1 MSAAALHVGV
11 AGVDITPQHPVPLA
25 GFAARNNAPAE
36 GVDHPLALKAFWWS
50 VGDHHALLVVADI
63 LWWAPEAVDALRG
76 RIAERWPVPPD
87 HIILHATHTHS
98 APHPSRVFTAS
109 LGVWDDAWIDLLEN
123 RLFDALAQAWDAR
136 RPATVS
142 RGRGRSAIGIQR
154 RVATGIEPDADGNLD
169 PEVVVLR
176 IDDASGD
183 PMAVLVHHAC
193 HPTTN
198 ELPRISSEFCGVM
211 CEQVA
216 ADLDGA
222 TVAYLQG
229 CCGDINPRPFL
240 DRRQRKMDDADVVPL
255 GEELASDVRDILHG
269 PLEPVTIDA
278 IAATRET
285 AMLAVQRV
293 PSPAELDAA
302 KNDPGVTG
310 EWARVLL
317 ADPTRC
323 APELGIELTHLRLGT
338 GLAFLAMAAEVTTP
352 YGLAI
357 KAATRQATL
366 PLPYSNGMVGY
377 VITEAQLAQGGY
389 EPILSIPYFG
399 LPSPFAPG
407 IEASFTSA
415 ITNALTADE
424 RTPGHP

>member
-1 MSAAALHVGV
+1 MSSGTLHVGV
-11 AGVDITPQHPVPLA
+11 AELDITPETPVPLA
-25 GFAARNNAPAE
+25 GFASRDNAPSE

-50 VGDHHALLVVADI
+50 VGESHALLVVADI
-63 LWWAPEAVDALRG
+63 LWWAPEAVDALKG
-76 RIAERWPVPPD
+76 RIAARWPVPPD
-87 HIILHATHTHS
+87 QIVLHATHTHS

-109 LGVWDDAWIDLLEN
+109 LGLWDDSWIELLES
-123 RLFDALAQAWDAR
+123 RLLDAVGKAWDAR
-136 RPATVS
+136 QPATVS
-142 RGRGRSAIGIQR
+142 RGRGRSHIGIQR
-154 RVATGIEPDADGNLD
+154 RVATGVEPDAEGNVD

-183 PMAVLVHHAC
+183 PIAVLVHHAC

-216 ADLDGA
+216 NDLPGA

-229 CCGDINPRPFL
+229 CCGDINPRTFL
-240 DRRQRKMDDADVVPL
+240 DRRKRKMDDGDVVPL
-255 GEELASDVRDILHG
+255 GPELANDVRTILDG
-269 PLEPVTIDA
+269 PLEPLVIDTIS
-278 IAATRET
+278 ATRET

-293 PSPAELDAA
+293 PSPEELDAA
-302 KNDPGVTG
+302 KDEPGVTG

-317 ADPTRC
+317 ADPARC
-323 APELGIELTHLRLGT
+323 APELGIGITHLRLGSD
-338 GLAFLAMAAEVTTP
+338 LAFLAMAAEVTTP

-357 KAATRQATL
+357 KAATDQIAL

-377 VITEAQLAQGGY
+377 VITEDQLAQGGY
-389 EPILSIPYFG
+389 EPIESIPYFG

-407 IEASFTSA
+407 IEASFSAA

-424 RTPGHP
+424 RTSGHP